1 VIDWTVILQILNTII
16 LIVLGLF
23 LRSYL
28 PSYFEKKGENR
39 ATKED
44 TGEITGIE
52 ESIRSAIAE
61 ISSDRDSYLREQ
73 KACLLKF
80 YDLLIDFY
88 YEKLTV
94 NFGDFPIDDGQSLAN
109 FQNSFFE
116 NVSEIMK
123 SYQRIVLFFD
133 NKASV
138 RIHAESTL
146 NQVLEARVVMK
157 KYFGKLKLRFIDENL
172 MWMSGDKS
180 QKEEIINAA
189 NAANK
194 AYWEAMKPIIGKL
207 SDSLRLYLTSL
218 NEFLRPSE
226 LPNIPKGIFSKE

>member
-1 VIDWTVILQILNTII
+1 MIDWAVILQILNTII
-16 LIVLGLF
+16 LIVLGFF

-44 TGEITGIE
+44 TREITGIE

-61 ISSDRDSYLREQ
+61 ISSERDTYLREQ
-73 KACLLKF
+73 KACLLRF

-94 NFGDFPIDDGQSLAN
+94 NFGDFPIDEGQFLAK
-109 FQNSFFE
+109 FQESFFE
-116 NVSEIMK
+116 NISEIMK
-123 SYQRIVLFFD
+123 SYQRIVLYFD
-133 NKASV
+133 NKAPV
-138 RIHAESTL
+138 RIHAENTL
-146 NQVLEARVVMK
+146 TQVLNARIVMK
-157 KYFGKLKLRFIDENL
+157 KYFGKVKIRSIDENL
-172 MWMSGDKS
+172 MWLSGDKS
-180 QKEEIINAA
+180 QADEVLNAA
-189 NAANK
+189 DVANK
-194 AYWEAMKPIIGKL
+194 AYWDVMKPIIEKI

-226 LPNIPKGIFSKE
+226 LPNIPRGIFSKE

>member
-1 VIDWTVILQILNTII
+1 MIDWAVILQILNTII
-16 LIVLGLF
+16 LIVLGFF

-44 TGEITGIE
+44 TREITGIE

-61 ISSDRDSYLREQ
+61 ISSERDTYLREQ

-94 NFGDFPIDDGQSLAN
+94 NFGGFPIDEGQSLAK
-109 FQNSFFE
+109 FQESFFE
-116 NVSEIMK
+116 NISEIMK
-123 SYQRIVLFFD
+123 SYQRIVLYFD
-133 NKASV
+133 NKATV
-138 RIHAESTL
+138 RIHAENTL
-146 NQVLEARVVMK
+146 TQVLNARIVMK
-157 KYFGKLKLRFIDENL
+157 KYFGKVKIHSIDENL
-172 MWMSGDKS
+172 MWLSGDKS
-180 QKEEIINAA
+180 QANEILNAA
-189 NAANK
+189 DVANK
-194 AYWEAMKPIIGKL
+194 AYWDAMKPIIEKM